1 MPESKSDT
9 YRLLATQLKAL
20 LAGESD
26 MIANAANT
34 AAFLYSQL
42 PDCNWVGFYFL
53 NNEELVVG
61 PFQGEPACVRI
72 PIGRGVC
79 GTAAANREVLVVSN
93 VHEFSDHIAC
103 DARSNS
109 ELAVPIV
116 VENELVGVLDID
128 SPLFDRFDDVD
139 RDGLES
145 LAQIF
150 TDSIT

>member
-53 NNEELVVG
+53 KNEELVVG

-109 ELAVPIV
+109 ELVVPIV

>member
-34 AAFLYSQL
+34 AAFVYSQL

-53 NNEELVVG
+53 KNEELVVG